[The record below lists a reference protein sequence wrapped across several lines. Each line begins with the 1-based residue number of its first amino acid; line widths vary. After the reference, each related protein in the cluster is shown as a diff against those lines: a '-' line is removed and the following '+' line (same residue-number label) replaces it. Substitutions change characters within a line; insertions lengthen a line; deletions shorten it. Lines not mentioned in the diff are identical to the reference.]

1 MLANAGRLEPGANVR
16 CGYFD
21 CFSGAAG
28 DMILAAMIHAGCPLD
43 ALRDTIA
50 RLNLPGVSIRAE
62 PVTRG
67 GLAAMHVEVDVD
79 HAAHPHHRHLSEI
92 ARLIVA
98 AGLPGSIADRA
109 IATFQ
114 RLAQAEAAVH
124 GIPIER
130 VHFHEVGAADALV
143 DIVGACAGIEF
154 LGIERVVCSP
164 IPTGSGAVRCEHG
177 VLPVPAPATANLLK
191 GVPLA
196 ACDEEGELT
205 TPTGAAILTTLAE
218 SYGPVPPMR
227 LEAIGYGAGTR
238 ENRTRPNVL
247 RLLLGQVEL
256 GVSAERDFVAVLEAQ
271 VDDSTGQVVAYA
283 CERLLTVGALDAYTV
298 PIIMKKGR
306 PGQLMT
312 VLCRPDDVAA
322 MERVLF
328 EETTT
333 LGVRRHDAVR
343 TKLPRETVE
352 VATRFGPIR
361 LKLARPGEPG
371 VQAWPEYEDCAAAAR
386 ARGVPLREVQHEAL
400 RVWAEQKS

>member
-1 MLANAGRLEPGANVR
+1 MRV
-16 CGYFD
+16 
-21 CFSGAAG
+21 
-28 DMILAAMIHAGCPLD
+28 
-43 ALRDTIA
+43 
-50 RLNLPGVSIRAE
+50 E

-67 GLAAMHVEVDVD
+67 GLAAMHVEVEVD
-79 HAAHPHHRHLSEI
+79 HAAHPHHRHLPEI
-92 ARLIVA
+92 AGLIVA
-98 AGLPGSIADRA
+98 AGLPGAVADRA
-109 IATFQ
+109 LAVFQ
-114 RLAQAEAAVH
+114 RLARAEAAVH
-124 GIPIER
+124 GIPIEQ
-130 VHFHEVGAADALV
+130 VHFHEVGAADAIV

-154 LGIERVVCSP
+154 LGIEKVVCSP
-164 IPTGSGAVRCEHG
+164 IPTGSGVVRCEHG
-177 VLPVPAPATANLLK
+177 VLPVPAPATANLLN

-196 ACDEEGELT
+196 VCDEEGELT

-218 SYGPVPPMR
+218 SYGPLPSMR
-227 LEAIGYGAGTR
+227 LETVGYGAGTR

-247 RLLLGQVEL
+247 RLLVGQVEPE
-256 GVSAERDFVAVLEAQ
+256 VSAERDFVAVLEAQ

-283 CERLLTVGALDAYTV
+283 CERLLAVGALDAYIV

-333 LGVRRHDAVR
+333 LGVRRHDAAR

-361 LKLARPGEPG
+361 LKLARPGEPD
-371 VQAWPEYEDCAAAAR
+371 VQAWPEYEDCVAAAR
-386 ARGVPLREVQHEAL
+386 ACGVPLREVQHEAL